1 MDLADYVKDIF
12 DENNFRLARSI
23 NYSTT
28 HPWYAPFTK
37 DLPSALRRVIYNKLE
52 DAPLKEKYDYKG
64 SIGAGILADVFWF
77 GCRHPDL
84 APSWQK
90 GFYIVYLLSNDGKR
104 LYLSLILGTEVVAT
118 PLQLNAKAREL
129 KIFKDQIVSTLKAD
143 AAGVDGLNLN
153 PFNFGKISLGGKS
166 CLARAYEIANIFSIR
181 YDSKDGMPTE
191 QQLEDDLK
199 KFLVV
204 YKRCLTLFRGNV
216 PNC

>member
-1 MDLADYVKDIF
+1 MELADYVKGIF
-12 DENNFRLARSI
+12 DENNFRLARNI
-23 NYSTT
+23 DYSKN
-28 HPWYAPFTK
+28 HPWYIPFTK
-37 DLPSALRRVIYNKLE
+37 DLPYALKRVVEKLE
-52 DAPLKEKYDYKG
+52 LAPLKAKYDYEG
-64 SIGAGILADVFWF
+64 SIGAGKLADVFWF

-84 APSWQK
+84 APSWQE

-104 LYLSLILGTEVVAT
+104 LYLSLILGTEVVFS
-118 PLQLNAKAREL
+118 PKQLALKAQEL
-129 KIFKDQIVSTLKAD
+129 NVSKAHITSELKAD
-143 AAGVDGLNLN
+143 AMGENGLNLD
-153 PFNFGKISLGGKS
+153 PFNFGMISLGGTS

-199 KFLVV
+199 KFLDV